1 MFSLWDL
8 YATVY
13 DSICLLRPYQ
23 EMVRDLLGKVGAMEE
38 GLDAGCGTGQVTR
51 ALELQFPGARLFGL
65 DTTPAM
71 LARAR
76 SRCQRAAIHEGN
88 LDAPLPYP
96 DASFDRIV
104 CSNVLYALPRPAF
117 TLNEFA
123 RVLRPGGRL
132 VLATP
137 REQVRFSAL
146 VAHHLAGGPRAWALF
161 FLLLPALLVV
171 IGFNLVIK
179 ARARAQVYHFL
190 SQEQLTGL
198 LQQSGLE
205 LSSLDRTYA
214 GVDWLAVARR
224 P

>member
-1 MFSLWDL
+1 MFSLWGL
-8 YATVY
+8 YASVY

-23 EMVRDLLGKVGAMEE
+23 EMVRDLLGKVETMEE

-51 ALELQFPGARLFGL
+51 ALELRFPTARLFGL

-76 SRCQRAAIHEGN
+76 ARCQRAAIHEGN
-88 LDAPLPYP
+88 LDLPLPYP
-96 DASFDRIV
+96 DTSFDRVI

-117 TLNEFA
+117 TLGEFA

-137 REQVRFSAL
+137 REQVRISAL
-146 VAHHLAGGPRAWALF
+146 VGYHLAGGPRAWGLF
-161 FLLLPALLVV
+161 LLLLPALLLV
-171 IGFNLVIK
+171 IGFNLVIQ
-179 ARARAQVYHFL
+179 ARARSQVYHFL
-190 SQEQLTGL
+190 TREQLTRL
-198 LQQSGLE
+198 LEESGFE
-205 LSSLDRTYA
+205 LFSLDETYA